1 MADKAV
7 RVTVKGRIQGVAYRA
22 STQQKATRLGI
33 TGYIRNVSG
42 NEVEVLA
49 QGTENDLSE
58 LISFLE
64 SGTSG
69 AEIDEFDYEWIEPD
83 EDHFRFTIKY

>member
-1 MADKAV
+1 MTNKAV
-7 RVTVKGRIQGVAYRA
+7 KVTVKGRIQGVAYRA

-49 QGTENDLSE
+49 QGSENDLSE
-58 LISFLE
+58 LIEFLE

-69 AEIDEFDYEWIEPD
+69 AEIDEFDYEWVEHDD
-83 EDHFRFTIKY
+83 EHFRFTIKY

>member
-1 MADKAV
+1 MSDKAV
-7 RVTVKGRIQGVAYRA
+7 RVNVKGRIQGVAYRA
-22 STQQKATRLGI
+22 STQQKATRLGL

-49 QGTENDLSE
+49 QGTEDELSE
-58 LISFLE
+58 LIEFLE
-64 SGTSG
+64 AGTTG
-69 AEIDEFDYEWIEPD
+69 AEIDEFDYDWIEPE